1 MTRPA
6 MRHSSAVL
14 RAALVLLGF
23 GLLFNSGCATV
34 GHDFPEDMIS
44 KIEMGRTT
52 KDDLL
57 AMFGEPWRTGIEDGL
72 KTWTYAKYR
81 YRLFGSTSTTDLIV
95 RFNAED
101 VVESY
106 SFNTTEP
113 RLPARK

>member
-1 MTRPA
+1 MTRRV
-6 MRHSSAVL
+6 MRFNSIVL
-14 RAALVLLGF
+14 RATLFLSGF
-23 GLLFNSGCATV
+23 GLLLNSGCATV
-34 GHDFPEDMIS
+34 GHDFPVDIVN
-44 KIEMGRTT
+44 KIEIGRTT

-81 YRLFGSTSTTDLIV
+81 YRLFGSTSTTDLKV
-95 RFNAED
+95 RFSAEN

-113 RLPARK
+113 GPAK